1 MPNLIKGKQMDITN
15 SKTYTPVL
23 LTSTALAHS
32 NKEVEQNSTVIGV
45 RKDIDLQVISSNI
58 AALNVEKPVLKMGN
72 TTIDTEQ
79 LLSALGQLGS
89 EEKAALLGDIRQFLA
104 ITPEQMQQAVLT
116 VMTEEKSAIEQ
127 VFQDAQQPDETEI
140 KQLSQAIQVMLAS
153 SFFKETFS
161 KQLDSGTESS
171 KVIAAAEAKSSQFVG
186 IASSDVLME
195 LMKIIRKVVAE
206 LNISDRRISSNF
218 LMLSGKMTEAAAEST
233 IKEGKEMF
241 KGALIGF
248 ATSMAISGAGAAF
261 QLKSLRTQSLS
272 IKNNLVK
279 ANQNSASAE
288 RLASLTSNHNITKS
302 AAPLSLK
309 TKGGSTVDMVD
320 SPNMAQQ
327 NLANQ
332 RTTEAAQRTNKLGQ
346 AEYQKHDQVMNR
358 ERTKSGIAEQG
369 SRLSDNAGQMA
380 TSANQINVKEEEASK
395 MRQQSVADIA
405 RTVSSDKDKQIDKD
419 KDLVKQMHE
428 HLRDIRESQLRTMQ
442 SMVRG

>member
-1 MPNLIKGKQMDITN
+1 MDITN

-58 AALNVEKPVLKMGN
+58 AALSVEKPVLKMGN

-171 KVIAAAEAKSSQFVG
+171 KVIAAEAKSSQFVG

-272 IKNNLVK
+272 IKDNLVK